1 MSAWLLLPIAAACV
15 VALLFASV
23 VQGVRATQR
32 QDRQFA
38 GVQTDASRGHVL
50 YLRAFRED
58 NTVVRPGVARREEY
72 LEQVFR
78 EAGPL
83 LAVGRPG
90 EVCAPLGAHR
100 VYFSDDQWQP
110 QVLKMIR
117 QARVILVAADVTD
130 GLRWELRQLVA
141 HARPESVV
149 VALPYGRAIF
159 GPIEGPWHR
168 ARRVEVYEGFRSLA
182 ADIFPHPLPPATPHL
197 AYLGFGPDWKP
208 LLLPAP
214 AGWRT
219 WVLGQ
224 TPYSRVGI
232 TETVRAHLARQGIEL
247 SWWRTVVRG
256 LLFFP
261 FMGILQ
267 SLLMIATVIT
277 AIVTVQMM
285 FN

>member
-1 MSAWLLLPIAAACV
+1 MSFWQPLLIGAAIAV
-15 VALLFASV
+15 VFMVFRIVRRFAP
-23 VQGVRATQR
+23 GRR
-32 QDRQFA
+32 QERLCA
-38 GVQTDASRGHVL
+38 NAHPVARTGHVL

-58 NTVVRPGVARREEY
+58 DAVVRPGVIRREEY

-78 EAGPL
+78 EAGPV

-90 EVCAPLGAHR
+90 EVRPPLGARR
-100 VYFSDDQWQP
+100 VYFTDEQWRP
-110 QVLKMIR
+110 QVLKMIH

-130 GLRWELRQLVA
+130 GLRWELQQIVA

-149 VALPYGRAIF
+149 VALPYGKAIF
-159 GPIEGPWHR
+159 GPVEGPWHR
-168 ARRVEVYEGFRSLA
+168 AQRVKVYEAFRALA
-182 ADIFPHPLPPATPHL
+182 ADIFPHPLPPATPYL
-197 AYLGFGPDWKP
+197 AYLGFGDDWKP

-214 AGWRT
+214 ASWRT

-232 TETVRAHLARQGIEL
+232 AETVRAHLSRQGIAL
-247 SWWRTVVRG
+247 SRWRTVVRA

-261 FMGILQ
+261 CMGILQ
-267 SLLMIATVIT
+267 SLLVIAAVVA
-277 AIVTVQMM
+277 AIIAVQVM